1 MAQSLSE
8 KSKRTSDVLLQVDPY
23 GNLGDLRSFHVGA
36 VGAGLV
42 GEVSDRLG
50 KSFISTLLIMSGCII
65 LSGVS

>member
-36 VGAGLV
+36 AGAGLV
-42 GEVSDRLG
+42 REVSDSLA
-50 KSFISTLLIMSGCII
+50 SP
-65 LSGVS
+65 LSALS